1 MLKGVFKN
9 FSSSS
14 SVHLEPEHRGHEA
27 ADEAVMVSGNTGHVS
42 RVTCHVSRVKCH
54 VSRVM
59 CHVSGH
65 NIHCSRHAAD
75 QAEGRNQ
82 DEEG

>member
-27 ADEAVMVSGNTGHVS
+27 ADEAVMVSGNTCHVS
-42 RVTCHVSRVKCH
+42 LVTCHII
-54 VSRVM
+54 
-59 CHVSGH
+59 GH

>member
-27 ADEAVMVSGNTGHVS
+27 ADEAVMVSGNT
-42 RVTCHVSRVKCH
+42 CHVSRVMCH

>member
-27 ADEAVMVSGNTGHVS
+27 ADEAVMVSGNT
-42 RVTCHVSRVKCH
+42 CHVSRVKCH
-54 VSRVM
+54 VSR
-59 CHVSGH
+59 
-65 NIHCSRHAAD
+65 
-75 QAEGRNQ
+75 
-82 DEEG
+82 